1 MEIDLTPV
9 IKESF
14 EQYSGAVLQSRALV
28 DVRDCIKPSARQI
41 FYSLYTDKFTYDK
54 PFRKTLKAVGS
65 LSRFYIHGDSSAVGV
80 LMRAGQNFAMR
91 YPLVQV
97 QGNGGTLLESGNW
110 AHQRYTETR
119 LQQLASVLF
128 DGINKDTIDEWR
140 DNYDDTEKYPAVLPS
155 KGFYNIVNGTAGIG
169 TGMASSIPQ
178 FNLRE
183 VNEALIKL
191 LWNPDTPFD
200 DIYCAP
206 DFATGAILLNAS
218 QVKESIAKG
227 TGASCKLRSVISWDS
242 KERCLVVTEVPYSVY
257 TSTICGE
264 LNAILDSE
272 NNPGIDR
279 FNDLTGKTPLIKI
292 YLTKAANPERVL
304 RHLYKNTSL
313 QYHYSVN
320 MTMLEDGRFPRVY
333 GWREALLAHLEH
345 EKKVYRR
352 GFEYDLNKIN
362 ARLLIIAGLL
372 KAIDAIDDVIATI
385 KASASTATANV
396 ALQKLLGINE
406 TQAKAILDIKLS
418 RLTRLD
424 VNKLVD
430 EQKELEAEHAHIS
443 AILNSDE
450 LFKKEIE
457 AGYRAVAT
465 KFGDERRT
473 QILDLQAN
481 PDDEVIEEK
490 RIIISLT
497 NYNNLYVNEA
507 STLLARGRRA
517 AGDKLKLS
525 DGEYVVET
533 ITDVN
538 TGTLMLFSNFGRFF
552 NYPLINLD
560 AEKINLYDILNLKEG
575 EVIKNLSTYSRLK
588 DKKYVVFVTKQ
599 GYVKKTLLTEYLG
612 RKTGGAQG
620 IKLRDT
626 DELVSISFMN
636 DGILGLLASNGQFTA
651 FNVDEVSS
659 MGRIAMGV
667 IGMRLADDETVV
679 DAHPLGE
686 SKEIIS
692 ISKLGWISRT
702 VRTDLS
708 IISRG
713 GKGIKLQKLH
723 DDDAMVAFCCIT
735 DEPELLITSRHAA
748 TRCKTNA
755 VLTTGRGAM
764 GSMTLKLKSY
774 DKVITV
780 APLEN

>member
-1 MEIDLTPV
+1 
-9 IKESF
+9 
-14 EQYSGAVLQSRALV
+14 
-28 DVRDCIKPSARQI
+28 
-41 FYSLYTDKFTYDK
+41 
-54 PFRKTLKAVGS
+54 
-65 LSRFYIHGDSSAVGV
+65 
-80 LMRAGQNFAMR
+80 MRAGQPFSMR
-91 YPLVQV
+91 YPLVEV
-97 QGNGGTLLESGNW
+97 EGSYGTLLETGSW
-110 AHQRYTETR
+110 SAPRYTSAR
-119 LQQLASVLF
+119 LSSLANYLF
-128 DGINKDTIDEWR
+128 KDLDKEVIEEWR
-140 DNYDDTEKYPAVLPS
+140 DNYDNTEQYPMVLPT
-155 KGFYNIVNGTAGIG
+155 KGYYNIVNGTFGVG
-169 TGMASSIPQ
+169 VGASASIPQ
-178 FNLRE
+178 FNLKE

-191 LWNPDTPFD
+191 LWTPGISFD
-200 DIYCAP
+200 EIYCVP
-206 DFATGAILLNAS
+206 DFATGAILLNEA
-218 QVKESIAKG
+218 QVKESLKKG
-227 TGASCKLRSVISWDS
+227 TGFACKLRSVVDWDA
-242 KERCLVVTEVPYSVY
+242 KERCLIVSEIPYSVY
-257 TSTICGE
+257 TNTICKE
-264 LNAILDSE
+264 LNQILDSE
-272 NNPGIDR
+272 GNPGIER

-304 RHLYKNTSL
+304 RYLYKNTSL
-313 QYHYSVN
+313 QSHYSIN
-320 MTMLEDGRFPRVY
+320 MTMLEDGRFPKVY
-333 GWREALLAHLEH
+333 GWREALQAHIDH
-345 EKKVYRR
+345 EKTVYRR
-352 GFEYDLNKIN
+352 GFEYDLKKID
-362 ARLLIIAGLL
+362 ARLLIIEGLL
-372 KAIDAIDDVIATI
+372 KAISCIDEVVATI
-385 KASASTATANV
+385 KKSSSSGEANL
-396 ALQKLLGINE
+396 ALQKLLSINE

-418 RLTRLD
+418 RLTKLD
-424 VNKLVD
+424 VSKL
-430 EQKELEAEHAHIS
+430 ENEKKTLEAEKERITL
-443 AILNSDE
+443 ILEDE
-450 LFKKEIE
+450 FLFKKEIE
-457 AGYRAVAT
+457 KGLREVAL
-465 KFGDERRT
+465 KFGDARRT
-473 QILDLQAN
+473 QVLDLQID

-620 IKLRDT
+620 IKLRDN

-651 FNVDEVSS
+651 FNVNEVSS

-667 IGMRLADDETVV
+667 IGMRLVDGETVV

-702 VRTDLS
+702 ARTDLS
-708 IISRG
+708 IIARG